1 MNLGETVPIRPI
13 RLLTCLALVFPALIA
28 TAHADPSLTVPKA
41 KLAAALHCQA
51 SVRNASRTPV
61 LLVTGTGVDGHEA
74 WPAGLQVSLTRAHIP
89 SCYLDF
95 PEHTTADIQISA
107 QYLVAGI
114 RATAKRAGRKIA
126 IFGISQGGLLPRY
139 SLTYWPSLRSLV
151 TDAVLVSG
159 TQHGTTV
166 FGSLTG
172 SCAPNCRFTAAA
184 WQQAAGSKLL
194 TALNK
199 TPDETPGSVSYTTVR
214 STTDEVVQPTGGPHP
229 TAALKGASNIVIQNV
244 CPGRAT
250 THIGT
255 GVDSVSYAVLI
266 DAIGHPGP
274 ASVKRLPKGVCAH
287 LYAPGLDD
295 TKTTK
300 QIQDLLTLATAR
312 TLSGTDGGHL
322 LSAEPA
328 LKSYAT
334 HR

>member
-1 MNLGETVPIRPI
+1 MPIRPI
-13 RLLTCLALVFPALIA
+13 RLPICVALAFAALFS
-28 TAHADPSLTVPKA
+28 TAHADPVLTAPKA

-51 SVRNASRTPV
+51 SVRNAHRTPV
-61 LLVTGTGVDGHEA
+61 LLVTGTGIDGHEA
-74 WPAGLQVSLTRAHIP
+74 WPVGLQVPLTRAHIP

-114 RATAKRAGRKIA
+114 RATARRAGRKIA
-126 IFGISQGGLLPRY
+126 IFGVSQGGLLPRY
-139 SLTYWPSLRSLV
+139 ALTYWPRLRSLV

-166 FGSLTG
+166 FGSIIRACV
-172 SCAPNCRFTAAA
+172 SRCRFTAAA
-184 WQQAAGSKLL
+184 WQQGTGSKLL
-194 TALNK
+194 TALSQ
-199 TPDETPGSVSYTTVR
+199 TPDETPGRISYTTVR
-214 STTDEVVQPTGGPHP
+214 STTDEVVQPTGGAHP

-244 CPGRAT
+244 CPGRTT

-266 DAIGHPGP
+266 DAINHPGP
-274 ASVKRLPKGVCAH
+274 ASVHRLPEDVCRH
-287 LYAPGLDD
+287 PYAPGLDD
-295 TKTTK
+295 IRTTK
-300 QIQDLLTLATAR
+300 RLQELLTLATAR
-312 TLSGTDGGHL
+312 TLTGAGGGHL

-328 LKSYAT
+328 LNSYAM